1 MLSVFR
7 FASDQ
12 RSALWFAPGMDP
24 AVSVCRAPEVPGLSG
39 AVGWAICPPP
49 SDQKRS
55 PGRIRGQP
63 MGSCRGFGE
72 GGQASKAQHMKPR
85 DRPTAGWR
93 TDLRSARFI
102 PAKFE
107 KPSTGAPTSPN
118 RQPGGRSGDR
128 AAACG
133 LDSALARR
141 TKLTLEAGQRHRLDR
156 YLLKLAPLE
165 GFHISG
171 REFEPFAVCALPSEA
186 TMPVGLD
193 SGWIIRSYCVNKF
206 DLLRQSDTDLPHS
219 FFEFVTS
226 ADFVMT
232 ARLKKVNP
240 SLVI

>member
-1 MLSVFR
+1 
-7 FASDQ
+7 
-12 RSALWFAPGMDP
+12 
-24 AVSVCRAPEVPGLSG
+24 
-39 AVGWAICPPP
+39 
-49 SDQKRS
+49 
-55 PGRIRGQP
+55 
-63 MGSCRGFGE
+63 
-72 GGQASKAQHMKPR
+72 MKPR

-219 FFEFVTS
+219 FFDIFPYQSLSINSVS
-226 ADFVMT
+226 RWNASRPGGLPPFMAAKRRISDRIFSFI
-232 ARLKKVNP
+232 AR
-240 SLVI
+240 